1 MAPELCI
8 FSLELIVIQMLIQV
22 FNENGF
28 TSQLID
34 QNVDINGV
42 CDPIIPSAED
52 IDVLWVNPRDV
63 IIGSRFLSV
72 DLSIDI
78 RTTAKVREILRHYS
92 LSDVW

>member
-8 FSLELIVIQMLIQV
+8 FSLELMVIQMVIQLLI
-22 FNENGF
+22 ENGF

-52 IDVLWVNPRDV
+52 IYVL
-63 IIGSRFLSV
+63 
-72 DLSIDI
+72 
-78 RTTAKVREILRHYS
+78 
-92 LSDVW
+92 